1 LLVTLASKALV
12 LTFGHIHEL
21 YPLHS

>member
-12 LTFGHIHEL
+12 LTFGHIQEL